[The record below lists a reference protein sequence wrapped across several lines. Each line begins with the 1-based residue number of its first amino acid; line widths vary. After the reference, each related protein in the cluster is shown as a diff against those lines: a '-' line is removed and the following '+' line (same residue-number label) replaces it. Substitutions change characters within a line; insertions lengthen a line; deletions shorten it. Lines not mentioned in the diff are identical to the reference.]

1 MNNVL
6 PLYASFYE
14 GYIQRVKGSDL
25 LQVLRNQM
33 DDIRAISQ
41 LSAEKAEFA
50 YAPGKWTIKELM
62 CHATDTERIMSYRL
76 LCFARGEQK
85 DLPGFDENAYIENAQ
100 IASRSL
106 ESIVEEFIHL
116 RQANLY
122 LAKSLSTEQLARVG
136 TANGSQVNVSGLLH
150 ILAGHWAHHY
160 SILKERYGL

>member
-6 PLYASFYE
+6 PLYAPFYE
-14 GYIQRVKGSDL
+14 GYIQRVKGSNL
-25 LQVLRNQM
+25 LQVLHDQI
-33 DDIRAISQ
+33 DDIRSIAT
-41 LSAEKAEFA
+41 LSPEKADFA

-76 LCFARGEQK
+76 LCLARGEHK
-85 DLPGFDENAYIENAQ
+85 DLPGFDENAYMEHAG

-106 ESIVEEFIHL
+106 SSIVEEFIHL
-116 RQANLY
+116 REANIY
-122 LAKSLSTEQLARVG
+122 LAKSLSTEQLAKVG

-160 SILKERYGL
+160 SILKERYGI